1 MPGVTHR
8 TPHEDTERVGA
19 FFDEQWTVYQK
30 FLQHDYLEHRLFY
43 ALLHAVLLTRFDG
56 AVRMLELGCGDASQT
71 ARTFTEVALARYVG
85 VDLSTVAL
93 ELARTN
99 LAGRCADVA
108 LVPRDM
114 LRGLREVGESF
125 DVVLSSFALHHLHE
139 EEKREALALVDR
151 VLRPHGVFV
160 LIDVMRRSDESR
172 DAYLARCVGYYRT
185 QCPAFTARD
194 LDLIEAHVTA
204 ADFPET
210 AKTLRRLGAA
220 AGFSRVAQLATGAE
234 ELAAALCFF
243 R

>member
-8 TPHEDTERVGA
+8 TPHEDTAQVGA
-19 FFDEQWTVYQK
+19 FFDEQWRVYQK
-30 FLQHDYLEHRLFY
+30 FLQYDYIEHRLFY

-56 AVRMLELGCGDASQT
+56 PVRMLELGCGDASQT
-71 ARTFTEVALARYVG
+71 ARTFTEVPLARYVG

-93 ELARTN
+93 DLARTN

-114 LRGLREVGESF
+114 LSGLRDLGERF

-139 EEKREALALVDR
+139 EEKREALALIDR
-151 VLRPHGVFV
+151 VLEPHGVFV
-160 LIDVMRRSDESR
+160 LIDIVRRPDESR
-172 DAYLARCVGYYRT
+172 DAYLARGVGYYRT
-185 QCPAFTARD
+185 QCPAFTPRD
-194 LDLIEAHVTA
+194 VDLIAEHVMA

-210 AKTLRRLGAA
+210 AATLRRLGTA
-220 AGFSRVAQLATGAE
+220 AGFGRVAQLAASAE
-234 ELAAALCFF
+234 DLAAALCFF